1 MQKYTTFDGVFRILT
16 GAKEAKPIM
25 VIIDDAEY
33 YALQLENG
41 QIIVPFGDWYEVY
54 EKAEYNEKKRGAK

>member
-1 MQKYTTFDGVFRILT
+1 MQKYTTFDGVFRTLT
-16 GAKEAKPIM
+16 QAKVAKPIM

-54 EKAEYNEKKRGAK
+54 EQAEYNEKKRGAK